1 MGLRLIRRS
10 DSVITAHY
18 VHPAAP
24 SAFGTISG
32 IHHLATAA
40 RALPRF
46 SAPRHTACAHSG
58 VRRARPYIEIRAPT
72 QLRPSSRAAKT
83 TKTRETTQSRDAAT
97 AASRLPRRPAA
108 RHAARARSGV
118 RTARPDAVRLNPAPF
133 RSPRAREK
141 TGGRSREVGCVD
153 RVKILRYVF
162 ECPRRSIGWW
172 EVGWKV
178 SSPREELALPRSA
191 RRTAPPCPL

>member
-1 MGLRLIRRS
+1 M
-10 DSVITAHY
+10 
-18 VHPAAP
+18 
-24 SAFGTISG
+24 
-32 IHHLATAA
+32 HLARSLGFTTWRPRHARSLA
-40 RALPRF
+40 LPCHDTRLALTLECVEHGPTSRSALPHNYGRALGPPKR
-46 SAPRHTACAHSG
+46 
-58 VRRARPYIEIRAPT
+58 
-72 QLRPSSRAAKT
+72 Q
-83 TKTRETTQSRDAAT
+83 KTRETTQSRDAAT